1 MLCRDEAGVMDKL
14 HNLADKFNELYDKR
28 EYTRAMF
35 AYHTASSVAV
45 FLEMDREEMNFFFGT
60 ANTEETD
67 EKGLFDRDRV
77 HRAQWECILLDRP
90 VPYVDSHDMADI
102 LKCAVGGNKR
112 Q

>member
-14 HNLADKFNELYDKR
+14 CNLADKFNELYDKR

-77 HRAQWECILLDRP
+77 HRAQWECIVQDRP
-90 VPYVDSHDMADI
+90 VPYVDSYDMVEI
-102 LKCAVGGNKR
+102 LKCAMGGNKK

>member
-1 MLCRDEAGVMDKL
+1 VLYRDEAGVMDKL

-45 FLEMDREEMNFFFGT
+45 FLEMDREEMNFLFGT

-77 HRAQWECILLDRP
+77 HRAQWECIMLDRP
-90 VPYVDSHDMADI
+90 MPYVDSHDMADI